1 MVKLRN
7 KNLEQII
14 QAIINK
20 SSTEIEE
27 KDLDTIEVITLDA
40 NNSIDQAYNFD
51 LGDLNKLKNL
61 KKCILKN
68 YYIYEKNYKNL
79 EELQT
84 IEIFELFN
92 CKINS
97 NINIKLKL
105 KKIIFDSCNNINI
118 GIFLK
123 NSKINEIY
131 IRDCRK
137 INLQNLNYINNT
149 EEISFEEIEIKR
161 KMLIDLCNS
170 NIKNINF
177 NNCYVGLFIENMLE
191 KLNKLK
197 NINCNNK
204 KLVK

>member
-1 MVKLRN
+1 MLKLEN
-7 KNLEQII
+7 KNLEKTI
-14 QAIINK
+14 QAILNK
-20 SSTEIEE
+20 SITEIEE
-27 KDLDTIEVITLDA
+27 KDLDTIEVITLDGNSFWGKE
-40 NNSIDQAYNFD
+40 NNLED
-51 LGDLNKLKNL
+51 L
-61 KKCILKN
+61 KKFRSLKKIILKN

-84 IEIFELFN
+84 IKIFELFN
-92 CKINS
+92 CKINF

>member
-1 MVKLRN
+1 MLKLEN
-7 KNLEQII
+7 KNLEKTI
-14 QAIINK
+14 QAILNK
-20 SSTEIEE
+20 SITEIEE
-27 KDLDTIEVITLDA
+27 KDLDTIEVITLDGNSFWGKE
-40 NNSIDQAYNFD
+40 NNLED
-51 LGDLNKLKNL
+51 L
-61 KKCILKN
+61 KKFRSLKKIILKN
-68 YYIYEKNYKNL
+68 YYICEKNYKNL

-84 IEIFELFN
+84 IKILELFN
-92 CKINS
+92 CDINS
-97 NINIKLKL
+97 NIIIKLKL
-105 KKIIFDSCNNINI
+105 KKIIFDSCNNMNI
-118 GIFLK
+118 GNFLK